1 MDMSKFLPVV
11 FIVAIAGCV
20 GQTDGPTQTDIADVL
35 VTENQPVIPSQPTA
49 GGSLTVRFSIKNQ
62 HPIEFADN
70 VEAVL
75 FDSGKCG
82 VDKINDAAPVAK
94 GGSYALLG
102 EKPLRFAP
110 GQQELVKMSFNAP
123 SQQEIVG
130 LGATCP
136 IRYKVK
142 YDFSA
147 KSEASFDVMSTSRLE
162 QLETE
167 KGERPTSERTL
178 NVGPG
183 PIRISVEPKTP
194 LPAVTGSK
202 LPIEV
207 FVRNVGKGNI
217 KDGEIGPERLEL
229 TIPDDI
235 ESDLDRETEIGTLC
249 NGKFKLV
256 SGTEKKYSNAKKIQ
270 FVKGQ
275 TNPITCYLKAPDE
288 SKVAT
293 ERQYTIGAKINNY
306 QYEYFGQE
314 INVAIKP

>member
-1 MDMSKFLPVV
+1 MNMSK
-11 FIVAIAGCV
+11 IVPIIFVIAIAGCV
-20 GQTDGPTQTDIADVL
+20 GQTDGPTQADIADVL

-49 GGSLTVRFSIKNQ
+49 GGSFTVRLTVENQ
-62 HPIEFADN
+62 HGTEFADG
-70 VEAVL
+70 VEAYL
-75 FDSGKCG
+75 FDSGKCK
-82 VDKINDAAPVAK
+82 VDKINDALPVESE
-94 GGSYALLG
+94 GPYSLLG

-147 KSEASFDVMSTSRLE
+147 KSESSFDVISTSRLE

-167 KGERPTSERTL
+167 KGERPVSERTL
-178 NVGPG
+178 NIGPG

-202 LPIEV
+202 LPIEI

-217 KDGEIGPERLEL
+217 KNGAIEQEKLEL

-235 ESDLDRETEIGTLC
+235 EIDLDRETETGTLC

-256 SGTEKKYSNAKKIQ
+256 SGTEKKYTNVKEIQ

-288 SKVAT
+288 SKVST
-293 ERQYTIGAKINNY
+293 ERQYTISAKIDNY